1 MSIVHL
7 FFIEAIKFSEVYSA
21 EFLIIRSKITGNG
34 LQYPKNKLYYF
45 CQIIEQKIIILIKIH
60 ILFF

>member
-34 LQYPKNKLYYF
+34 LQYLKNKLYYF
-45 CQIIEQKIIILIKIH
+45 CQIIEQKIII
-60 ILFF
+60 FN